1 MSVQTNGFTRRQ
13 YLRGWAASLASSS
26 ACVESVLADEPVSD
40 QLGQAL
46 PRRLLGRT
54 GEKVTMLGLGGFH
67 VGCLDDRKAQA
78 LIEAAI
84 EGGIRFFDN
93 AQQYQ
98 RGGSEAKYGRLLT
111 PKYREHIFLM
121 TKSLARIA
129 YGARRHLEGCLCC
142 LRRCAIDSR
151 QI

>member
-13 YLRGWAASLASSS
+13 FLRGLAASLASSS

-54 GEKVTMLGLGGFH
+54 GEKVTMLGLGGFP
-67 VGCLDDRKAQA
+67 VGSLNDSKTQA

-84 EGGIRFFDN
+84 EGGIRGFCKWE
-93 AQQYQ
+93 QKQ
-98 RGGSEAKYGRLLT
+98 RG
-111 PKYREHIFLM
+111 
-121 TKSLARIA
+121 SLQA
-129 YGARRHLEGCLCC
+129 H
-142 LRRCAIDSR
+142 SR
-151 QI
+151 SI